1 MSIVRPEKIK
11 CFMQTLR
18 EQFHSVKGAEISHE
32 NMTEEGLKSR
42 LISSDNPCILTFSIA
57 SIFR

>member
-42 LISSDNPCILTFSIA
+42 LSSDNPCILTFSIT

>member
-1 MSIVRPEKIK
+1 MSIVRPEKIR
-11 CFMQTLR
+11 CFMHTLR

-42 LISSDNPCILTFSIA
+42 LSSDNPCILTFSIA

>member
-1 MSIVRPEKIK
+1 MSIVRPEKIR
-11 CFMQTLR
+11 CFMHTLG
-18 EQFHSVKGAEISHE
+18 EKFHSVKGAEISHE

-42 LISSDNPCILTFSIA
+42 LSSDNPCILTFSIA

>member
-1 MSIVRPEKIK
+1 MH
-11 CFMQTLR
+11 TLR

-57 SIFR
+57 STVVLGKYIL

>member
-1 MSIVRPEKIK
+1 MSIVRPEKNR
-11 CFMQTLR
+11 CCMHTLR
-18 EQFHSVKGAEISHE
+18 EQFHSVKGAEISYE

-42 LISSDNPCILTFSIA
+42 LSSDNPCILTFSVA

>member
-1 MSIVRPEKIK
+1 MSIVRPEKIR
-11 CFMQTLR
+11 CFMHTLR

-42 LISSDNPCILTFSIA
+42 LSSDNPCILTFSIT

>member
-1 MSIVRPEKIK
+1 MES
-11 CFMQTLR
+11 LR

-32 NMTEEGLKSR
+32 NKTEEGLKSR
-42 LISSDNPCILTFSIA
+42 LSSDNPCILTLSTA

>member
-1 MSIVRPEKIK
+1 MSIVRPEKK
-11 CFMQTLR
+11 LHVSCKLFVNNFTQLK
-18 EQFHSVKGAEISHE
+18 ELKFLDE

-42 LISSDNPCILTFSIA
+42 LSPDNPCILTFSIA